1 MSKAVV
7 FLFVIGLMISVV
19 TAWWSTNS
27 PLRFPDDCNS
37 EALRTFATTCGL
49 SEHSMGNHYIL
60 RDPKSNDINN
70 IVIVIPDDLQDFGMC
85 EKIVRDLNERCNK
98 DYFDY

>member
-1 MSKAVV
+1 MFIYK
-7 FLFVIGLMISVV
+7 V
-19 TAWWSTNS
+19 TLPFFILTSNPWWSTDS

-37 EALRTFATTCGL
+37 EALRTFATNCGL

-60 RDPKSNDINN
+60 SDPKSNDINN
-70 IVIVIPDDLQDFGMC
+70 IVIVIPDDLRDFGTC

>member
-1 MSKAVV
+1 
-7 FLFVIGLMISVV
+7 
-19 TAWWSTNS
+19 
-27 PLRFPDDCNS
+27 
-37 EALRTFATTCGL
+37 
-49 SEHSMGNHYIL
+49 MGNHYIL

-70 IVIVIPDDLQDFGMC
+70 IVIVIADDLRDFGKC